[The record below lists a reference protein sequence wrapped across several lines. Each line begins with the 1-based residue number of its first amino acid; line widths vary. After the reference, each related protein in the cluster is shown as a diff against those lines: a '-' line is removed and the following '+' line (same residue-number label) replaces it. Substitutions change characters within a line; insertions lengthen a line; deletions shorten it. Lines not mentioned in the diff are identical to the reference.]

1 MAKTNHK
8 WTVEDEQKLTN
19 CSDDFRKTAKE
30 LQRTVDAVQC
40 RFTKLYICPRMRE
53 MFYDKTGNKIDVDC
67 LKVHFDNFIIK
78 YALFYKIEKNDLVRF
93 LSYSDKNLKT
103 TLSTIRTLDDITD
116 SDSDTD
122 SDDKSY
128 MQSLQNLDK
137 WKLKY
142 YRLKYAIRIKMIN
155 DMLCKHC

>member
-1 MAKTNHK
+1 M
-8 WTVEDEQKLTN
+8 EMMIRDLLIYGQSILDIFGFLLPL
-19 CSDDFRKTAKE
+19 SYS
-30 LQRTVDAVQC
+30 
-40 RFTKLYICPRMRE
+40 LYN
-53 MFYDKTGNKIDVDC
+53 T
-67 LKVHFDNFIIK
+67 L
-78 YALFYKIEKNDLVRF
+78 IEKNDLVRF